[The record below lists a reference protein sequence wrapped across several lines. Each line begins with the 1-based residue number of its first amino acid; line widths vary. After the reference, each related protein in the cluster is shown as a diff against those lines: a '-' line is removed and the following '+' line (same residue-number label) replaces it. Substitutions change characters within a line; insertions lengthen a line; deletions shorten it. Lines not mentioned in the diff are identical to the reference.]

1 MQIDLHVAYAAPG
14 QYIVRQHVKEARP
27 ASSMKMMEGL
37 AQSST
42 AMVLQQGGKHVTFFC
57 LGHADFEHTDTR
69 PAALTVSC
77 AAPLTAH

>member
-1 MQIDLHVAYAAPG
+1 MLHVHSQGRTLSASASG
-14 QYIVRQHVKEARP
+14 KP
-27 ASSMKMMEGL
+27 ASSMKMIEGL

-42 AMVLQQGGKHVTFFC
+42 AMVLQQRGKHVTLLC
-57 LGHADFEHTDTR
+57 LGHVNMEHDDTR